1 MFGQSGN
8 SKKKDDSDAIQ
19 KKSARGNMDEYEAMR
34 TIVSENPGL
43 MTRVLEKIRVHR
55 AMNSAASDPIKKVSK
70 ADDDKEKDKDKK

>member
-8 SKKKDDSDAIQ
+8 NKKKEDSDAIQ

-43 MTRVLEKIRVHR
+43 LNRVLEKIRVHR
-55 AMNSAASDPIKKVSK
+55 AMNPSENDTIKKAST
-70 ADDDKEKDKDKK
+70 DNDKKDKSKDKK